1 MIKIN
6 FDFPFKGL
14 DGLPAGERTVAKT
27 LADFLA
33 GRTPGIAP
41 AKAFA
46 WAVSLH
52 DDGEILIDKSDS
64 EALERCV
71 LESDNFTNLG
81 KAQITEIIQ
90 AARKQAEKPK
100 EKK

>member
-6 FDFPFKGL
+6 FDFSFKGL
-14 DGLPAGERTVAKT
+14 DGLPTGDRTIANT

-33 GRTPGIAP
+33 ARTPGIAP

-52 DDGEILIDKSDS
+52 DKGEILIDKSDS
-64 EALERCV
+64 EALERCI
-71 LESDNFTNLG
+71 LESDSFTNLG
-81 KAQITEIIQ
+81 KAQIAEIIQ
-90 AARKQAEKPK
+90 AGRKQAEGPK